1 MRPQPYTS
9 SRARLK
15 SSIETDG
22 IDRDAVYNDE
32 AVLLALDDVMAE
44 GKNLQLDDTR
54 DFDRLDQSQ
63 MLITPAELL
72 GGQDTLKTDS
82 ADAWTDFKVR
92 QTDAC
97 LLTTPP
103 LPTLAAGQPIP
114 AY

>member
-1 MRPQPYTS
+1 M
-9 SRARLK
+9 
-15 SSIETDG
+15 
-22 IDRDAVYNDE
+22 YNDE

-63 MLITPAELL
+63 MLITPMLITPMLITPAELL